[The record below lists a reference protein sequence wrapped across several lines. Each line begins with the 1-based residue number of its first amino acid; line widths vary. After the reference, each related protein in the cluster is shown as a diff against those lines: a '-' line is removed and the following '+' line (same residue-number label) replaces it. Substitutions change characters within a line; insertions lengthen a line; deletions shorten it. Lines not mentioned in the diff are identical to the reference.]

1 MDVINR
7 DAQRLVLTGHERTF
21 NQSEMIVSKTD
32 PRGIMTYVN
41 HTFVDISGYTEQE
54 LVGKP
59 HSLIRHPHMPRSVFR
74 LLWDRVKSGNEIFAY
89 VMNRCK
95 NGDHYW
101 VLAHVTPTYGP
112 GSQIVGYHSSRRMPQ
127 PWALKAIRPLYAKL
141 QEIENGAADTR
152 AGIDAALA
160 YLQQQLA
167 EQERDYDQFIF
178 SLQTQAA

>member
-101 VLAHVTPTYGP
+101 VFANASPMFNSQRQVIGYNSNRRLPRPQAITAVT
-112 GSQIVGYHSSRRMPQ
+112 
-127 PWALKAIRPLYAKL
+127 PLYAKL
-141 QEIENGAADTR
+141 LQIEQAHSNNAAGLEASKAALHQTIADL
-152 AGIDAALA
+152 GIDYEEFVHGL
-160 YLQQQLA
+160 
-167 EQERDYDQFIF
+167 
-178 SLQTQAA
+178 